1 MRDNLIKNRVYNSR
15 IYWLKQSVICLI
27 LLVLFNI
34 SSYCQ
39 TDSSVISTSAIP
51 IYKLKSAI
59 DFDGIPGEEA
69 WNTIEPFKMTMH
81 SPVFGKDPTED
92 TDVRIAYDDKYLYV
106 GAWLYYKDPGMI
118 KSTSLKRDY
127 QGAGG
132 DWFGVFLDTYNDK
145 ENSMVFGTS
154 PDGYRFDASIQKDA
168 VVFMPDQMPM
178 NISWNTFWD
187 VLTKRDPKGWSAEF
201 RIPLS
206 SLRFQ
211 ESGGEVRM
219 GLTVYRWIPSKNEAD
234 LYPAIPPNWGPT
246 SVMKPSQAREI
257 VFHGIKPGKPLYI
270 APYALTGY
278 ESTYDLNDNET
289 AYLRSNKP
297 DFEAGLDIK
306 YGISKTLVMDIT
318 ANTDFAQVEA
328 DDQQINLTRFSL
340 FFPEKRMF
348 FLERASVF
356 DFSLGG
362 NSNLFYSRRIG
373 LYDDEFDEEDP
384 EPVRLYGGTRIT
396 GRIKNW
402 DVGFMDIQAAPLTK
416 KVSDGNELTLVP
428 SENFGVVRFR
438 RQVFNENSYVGTMAT
453 SRLGTDGSYN
463 FAYGFDGIFRVFGN
477 DYLDLRWTQT
487 FEDGV
492 SNKSLKENSLIM
504 AAWERRSTKGFGYNL
519 GYTQSGI
526 HFNPGIGFEMM
537 HDYAV
542 VRGGLSYGWIS
553 PESSKLY
560 THGPEV
566 RIMYRT
572 YIADGSFMSLTNY
585 SGWEFQAKNQW
596 QGAANIIYN
605 NERLIDSLEIS
616 PDELYIKPGR
626 YEYLSF
632 RGMLSTPMS
641 KPSYLIL
648 MTEFGQFYDGARFSV
663 RLEPTWNMSKHF
675 ELGGTYS
682 FDHVDVT
689 KRDVSMTNH
698 IVGIKALYML
708 NTKFSVNA
716 FIQYNTAL
724 NGIITNFRIRY
735 NPKEGN
741 DLYLVFDE
749 NRNTDLLRELPNLPV
764 YNSRAVMV
772 KYTYTFN
779 L

>member
-1 MRDNLIKNRVYNSR
+1 MKNRVHSSR
-15 IYWLKQSVICLI
+15 IHWLKQSIICLI
-27 LLVLFNI
+27 LLVHFNI

-39 TDSSVISTSAIP
+39 TDSSVIRTSAIP
-51 IYKLKSAI
+51 IDKLKSAI

-92 TDVRIAYDDKYLYV
+92 TDVRIAYDDNYLYV
-106 GAWLYYKDPGMI
+106 GARLYYNDPGMI
-118 KSTSLKRDY
+118 KSASLKRDY
-127 QGAGG
+127 MGAGG
-132 DWFGVFLDTYNDK
+132 DWLGIFLDTYNDK

-168 VVFMPDQMPM
+168 VVHLPDQMPM

-187 VLTKRDPKGWSAEF
+187 VLTKRDLKGWSAEF

-211 ESGGEVRM
+211 ESDGEVRM

-246 SVMKPSQAREI
+246 SVMKPSQASEI
-257 VFHGIKPGKPLYI
+257 VFQGIKPGKPLYI
-270 APYALTGY
+270 APYVVTGY
-278 ESTYDLNDNET
+278 ESTYDLNDEET
-289 AYLRSNKP
+289 AYLKSNKP

-373 LYDDEFDEEDP
+373 LYDDEFDEKEP
-384 EPVRLYGGTRIT
+384 EPVRLYGGARIT

-402 DVGFMDIQAAPLTK
+402 DVGFMDMQTAPLTETG
-416 KVSDGNELTLVP
+416 SDGNELTLVP

-463 FAYGFDGIFRVFGN
+463 FAYGLDGIFRVFGN

-492 SNKSLKENSLIM
+492 YNKSLKENSLIM

-537 HDYAV
+537 DDYAV
-542 VRGGLSYGWIS
+542 IRGGFSYGWIS

-560 THGPEV
+560 THGPEI

-585 SGWEFQAKNQW
+585 SGWEFQTKNQW

-641 KPSYLIL
+641 KPSYLLL
-648 MTEFGQFYDGARFSV
+648 MTELGQFYDGTRFSI

-708 NTKFSVNA
+708 NTKLSVNA

-749 NRNTDLLRELPNLPV
+749 DRNTDLTRELPNLPV

>member
-1 MRDNLIKNRVYNSR
+1 
-15 IYWLKQSVICLI
+15 
-27 LLVLFNI
+27 
-34 SSYCQ
+34 
-39 TDSSVISTSAIP
+39 
-51 IYKLKSAI
+51 
-59 DFDGIPGEEA
+59 
-69 WNTIEPFKMTMH
+69 
-81 SPVFGKDPTED
+81 
-92 TDVRIAYDDKYLYV
+92 
-106 GAWLYYKDPGMI
+106 MI
-118 KSTSLKRDY
+118 KSASLKRDY

-132 DWFGVFLDTYNDK
+132 DWFGIFLDTYNDK

-187 VLTKRDPKGWSAEF
+187 VLTKRDLKGWSTEF

-211 ESGGEVRM
+211 EMDGEVRM

-234 LYPAIPPNWGPT
+234 LCPAIPPNWGPT

-257 VFHGIKPGKPLYI
+257 VFHGIKPDKPLYI

-278 ESTYDLNDNET
+278 ESTHDLNDDGT
-289 AYLRSNKP
+289 DYLKSNKP
-297 DFEAGLDIK
+297 DLEAGLDIK

-373 LYDDEFDEEDP
+373 LYDDEFDEEEP
-384 EPVRLYGGTRIT
+384 EPVRLYGGARIT

-402 DVGFMDIQAAPLTK
+402 DVGFMDMQTAPLREK
-416 KVSDGNELTLVP
+416 GSDGNELTLVP

-438 RQVFNENSYVGTMAT
+438 RQVFNENSYIGTMAT

-463 FAYGFDGIFRVFGN
+463 FAYGLDGIFRVFGN

-542 VRGGLSYGWIS
+542 IRGGLSYGWIS

-560 THGPEV
+560 THGPET
-566 RIMYRT
+566 RTMYRT

-585 SGWEFQAKNQW
+585 SGWEFQTKNQW

-632 RGMLSTPMS
+632 MGMVSTPMS
-641 KPSYLIL
+641 KPSYLML
-648 MTEFGQFYDGARFSV
+648 MTEFGQFYDGIRFSI

-682 FDHVDVT
+682 YDHVDVT

-698 IVGIKALYML
+698 IVGIKTLYMI
-708 NTKFSVNA
+708 NTKLSVNA

-724 NGIITNFRIRY
+724 NGIITNLRLRY

-741 DLYLVFDE
+741 DLYLVFDVDS
-749 NRNTDLLRELPNLPV
+749 NTAPDREIPRLPS
-764 YNSRAVMV
+764 YNSRAVMI